1 MQVYLSDLIKL
12 SLESKSMRELS
23 RIKSDYEMYTNVDTN
38 VYEMFARLICAILLK
53 MQCLIKIVMENKD
66 LRQ

>member
-1 MQVYLSDLIKL
+1 MQVYLSNLIKL
-12 SLESKSMRELS
+12 SLESKSMR
-23 RIKSDYEMYTNVDTN
+23 IKSDYEMYTNIDTN

>member
-1 MQVYLSDLIKL
+1 
-12 SLESKSMRELS
+12 
-23 RIKSDYEMYTNVDTN
+23 MYTHVDTN

-66 LRQ
+66 SLAIGIYGVHIEIHITL